1 MYCVV
6 LGFFYFWSAFHAEH
20 QANHSHDNQ
29 KRECLSLISSFPST
43 EVPHMAMEN
52 PPFESMYFLVNMVMF
67 KLVMLVFRDVQ
78 EVPRLLSLFEKRI
91 WIYKVETSQSEK
103 SSVWS
108 LHSQVSTREDLV
120 QMDPA
125 SVLFTNFAIAMI
137 VDDPPY
143 FCTQNKSCPTNPH
156 QKCLVTF

>member
-29 KRECLSLISSFPST
+29 KRECLSLISFFPST

-52 PPFESMYFLVNMVMF
+52 PPFESMYFLVENG
-67 KLVMLVFRDVQ
+67 DVQ
-78 EVPRLLSLFEKRI
+78 PSYVSFQGCAGSPSVAFPFWKEDLDLQ
-91 WIYKVETSQSEK
+91 VETSQSEK

-125 SVLFTNFAIAMI
+125 GVLFTNFAIAMI

-143 FCTQNKSCPTNPH
+143 FCTQK
-156 QKCLVTF
+156 